1 MGLVLTKLKNKIKK
15 FIASDKVFPENI
27 NLIELFSG
35 YKNAIILGSSPS
47 VNKLDLKGFNSD
59 FVITM
64 GNFYEHPEINQI
76 NPKVHIFAA
85 SHPPITEKVL
95 TDWWTRCN
103 EILPK
108 TTVLL
113 IEKRD
118 KGIAEKIFRNRTIF
132 YYSYGGSLP
141 IDFTKKIMS
150 PWSVTMVAL
159 QLAIYCKI
167 QNISFLGIDHDWQ
180 NISNYTHFYSHDKPC
195 LEYYLI
201 ENKIDFKY
209 PESLKRLP
217 KEKLYKEY
225 ELYQQYEKLKKEAE
239 KESLTIKNADPFSL
253 FDVFEFDRRNDL
265 IKMGTNE

>member
-1 MGLVLTKLKNKIKK
+1 MSLLTKLKTKIKFLIK
-15 FIASDKVFPENI
+15 SDKLYPENE
-27 NLIELFSG
+27 NLIAMFSA

-47 VNKLDLKGFNSD
+47 INQLDLKGFNND

-113 IEKRD
+113 IEIRD
-118 KGIAEKIFRNRTIF
+118 KKIAEEVFVGRQMF
-132 YYSYGGSLP
+132 YYSYGGELP
-141 IDFTKKIMS
+141 VDFTKSIMS
-150 PWSVTMVAL
+150 PWSVTIVAL
-159 QLAIYCKI
+159 QLAIYCKNK
-167 QNISFLGIDHDWQ
+167 NISLMGIDHDWQ
-180 NISNYTHFYSHDKPC
+180 CIKPYLHFYDHTKPS
-195 LEYYLI
+195 LEYYLKKEGI
-201 ENKIDFKY
+201 KISYEEQKQPFPK
-209 PESLKRLP
+209 SRL
-217 KEKLYKEY
+217 YREY
-225 ELYQQYEKLKKEAE
+225 ELYQQYEKLKNEAE
-239 KESLTIKNADPFSL
+239 KDKIVITNADPFSH

-265 IKMGTNE
+265 ITDRSNG

>member
-1 MGLVLTKLKNKIKK
+1 MRLLKKIKNKIQSG
-15 FIASDKVFPENI
+15 FTSDILFPENKK
-27 NLIELFSG
+27 LITMFSD

-47 VNKLDLKGFNSD
+47 INQLDLKGFSDD

-95 TDWWTRCN
+95 TDWWMRCHK
-103 EILPK
+103 ILPK
-108 TTVLL
+108 TTILL

-118 KGIAEKIFRNRTIF
+118 KKLADRVFIGRQIF
-132 YYSYGGSLP
+132 YYSYGGNFP
-141 IDFTKKIMS
+141 IDFTKSIMS

-159 QLAIYCKI
+159 QLAIYCKNK
-167 QNISFLGIDHDWQ
+167 NISILGIDHDWQ
-180 NISNYTHFYSHDKPC
+180 NISNYEHFYSHDKPC

-201 ENKIDFKY
+201 ENEIDFKY

-239 KESLTIKNADPFSL
+239 KESLKITNADPFSH
-253 FDVFEFDRRNDL
+253 FDVFEFDKRNDL